1 MTEPDETQLSSLLT
15 SFSLGPAWARHAEK
29 SAPATRKEFKEPR
42 HGGRD
47 DRGRGEREDRRHGPG
62 KRGPGFQRDRELPPR
77 EVIVLPAVGVRV
89 SILPDQEAVK
99 LIAKEVHQ
107 VARVYSLYDIAK
119 TLLAE
124 RSRCKVRFES
134 EASRPPMFRGK
145 LSHVLFLE
153 REEARKHLWNSE
165 LRAHFLDEETVEV
178 DPPSGN
184 FQLVAKCGLSGEWLG
199 PPNFHTYQANLHRL
213 HRERFSHLPFAA
225 YSAKVKTE
233 RGEEAVNAWLETMKQ
248 RTRWRMK
255 GAAED
260 APWIEDQAEA
270 ERELVQK
277 AFDEAFEETRDTT
290 LPGSINQ
297 ADLSPSLF
305 VSLRE
310 AGGHARMHPAMLI
323 PLVCKAVE
331 SEHLPVFKRQGKLFT
346 GPARPKPLPLDA
358 ILAERPGVMVK
369 WIRENKPAKLEGLWQ
384 AVLPEGGTAPPSEF
398 AADLFWLLIQG
409 HVLLF
414 TDDTLVV
421 QEVREPQASDAAPA
435 EGGKKKKKRK
445 PKTPGQEAEMAAD
458 HAQADVVS
466 ETPRES
472 EEPTETPAEVN
483 VEETPDA
490 PVSTEAEAT
499 VSDTIEAEPVA
510 DPEPVAEVPVEVV
523 AEAVVTDEATVDV
536 TEVSEEQPEV
546 VEKPVDPAAGA

>member
-1 MTEPDETQLSSLLT
+1 M
-15 SFSLGPAWARHAEK
+15 
-29 SAPATRKEFKEPR
+29 
-42 HGGRD
+42 
-47 DRGRGEREDRRHGPG
+47 
-62 KRGPGFQRDRELPPR
+62 
-77 EVIVLPAVGVRV
+77 LPAEGVRV

-124 RSRCKVRFES
+124 RSRCKVRFER
-134 EASRPPMFRGK
+134 EAQRPPMFRGR
-145 LSHVLFLE
+145 LTNVLFLE
-153 REEARKHLWNSE
+153 REEARKHLWSSE
-165 LRAHFLDEETVEV
+165 LRAQFLDEENVEV

-248 RTRWRMK
+248 RIRWRMK
-255 GAAED
+255 DAAED

-270 ERELVQK
+270 ERELAHK
-277 AFDEAFEETRDTT
+277 AFDQAFEETRDTT
-290 LPGSINQ
+290 LPGSISPT
-297 ADLSPSLF
+297 DLSPSLF

-310 AGGHARMHPAMLI
+310 AGGHARMHPAMMI

-331 SEHLPVFKRQGKLFT
+331 AEHLPVFKRQGKLFT

-421 QEVREPQASDAAPA
+421 QEVREPQASDAASA

-445 PKTPGQEAEMAAD
+445 PKTPGQEDEVLAGG
-458 HAQADVVS
+458 AQAEVVS
-466 ETPRES
+466 EPPAEPY
-472 EEPTETPAEVN
+472 EPTETPTEGN

-490 PVSTEAEAT
+490 LVADEAEAT
-499 VSDTIEAEPVA
+499 VPDTIEAEPVA
-510 DPEPVAEVPVEVV
+510 DLEPLAEGPAGAVSVPAVADESSGAV
-523 AEAVVTDEATVDV
+523 A
-536 TEVSEEQPEV
+536 EVSEEPPEEA
-546 VEKPVDPAAGA
+546 EKPADPAAGA